1 MGDSNKKQLTV
12 DDVPDVFKTFR
23 GENGSKIT
31 KKIHSPTAQAF
42 SKSILPNQLRDK
54 SHDLWLHPSVKFL
67 SDSVGDAS
75 VLLTTQN
82 SGSNE
87 GHVEGYSI
95 DTTESSDVIQEI
107 QFPTEKLRDSTD
119 QANLLRV
126 VNTQET
132 EAEATCGTTQVAFGN
147 FALPNAPPKW
157 FLEYMEAFK
166 RELLEKSLSRLDKIE
181 EKLENVVAIMAA
193 NPLLAANTEK
203 NAVEGTNVS
212 AENRNRIRCDS
223 YVNTDR
229 LIELE
234 KAPTSLNIFPHTS
247 SEIPLH
253 SVNRYVTASPQENLN
268 ETVVASEI
276 LQDAMVPETSDI
288 EHQGMAETPITMDAS
303 QDQTDKILLA
313 AEPEYLNKATMTI
326 DNPAGGSKETT
337 DDRGEHSHTS
347 IVCPHGCETTD
358 LTEEDIETHIKES
371 CPALTV
377 NCSFKKVDCGFK
389 GTQHIVEK
397 HQKEST
403 SHHLGLMCSF
413 AERQQQELVKL
424 QSQIE
429 VQTKDKKDSGM
440 FIRVA
445 ERIPLLNYACY
456 VDGLREDQRVRLS
469 NILKLKFNNFFGISN
484 INYPGY
490 QQQFVCVHEVHGIRA
505 LDFMSFLKK
514 EYSAKIISYDNM
526 YSYESPNS
534 GPGYPSG
541 IILPNGLAFWILEV
555 DEI

>member
-157 FLEYMEAFK
+157 FLEYMEA
-166 RELLEKSLSRLDKIE
+166 
-181 EKLENVVAIMAA
+181 
-193 NPLLAANTEK
+193 
-203 NAVEGTNVS
+203 
-212 AENRNRIRCDS
+212 
-223 YVNTDR
+223 
-229 LIELE
+229 
-234 KAPTSLNIFPHTS
+234 
-247 SEIPLH
+247 
-253 SVNRYVTASPQENLN
+253 
-268 ETVVASEI
+268 
-276 LQDAMVPETSDI
+276 
-288 EHQGMAETPITMDAS
+288 
-303 QDQTDKILLA
+303 
-313 AEPEYLNKATMTI
+313 
-326 DNPAGGSKETT
+326 

>member
-337 DDRGEHSHTS
+337 
-347 IVCPHGCETTD
+347 
-358 LTEEDIETHIKES
+358 
-371 CPALTV
+371 
-377 NCSFKKVDCGFK
+377 